1 MPKIYK
7 KQMTWVQVATSNSSV
22 KVTVTDK
29 KGKTKVYNVKALWHS
44 AKEKKY
50 KMKFFDYTTQ
60 EIKESNINFI
70 KLE

>member
-1 MPKIYK
+1 MK
-7 KQMTWVQVATSNSSV
+7 KLDISN
-22 KVTVTDK
+22 K

-70 KLE
+70 KWE